1 MNNAS
6 SRRIDLEVRKKD
18 EVIQTIP
25 MERKGHLQTK
35 G

>member
-1 MNNAS
+1 MLAQD
-6 SRRIDLEVRKKD
+6 RCDLEVRKKD

-25 MERKGHLQTK
+25 IERKGHLQTK